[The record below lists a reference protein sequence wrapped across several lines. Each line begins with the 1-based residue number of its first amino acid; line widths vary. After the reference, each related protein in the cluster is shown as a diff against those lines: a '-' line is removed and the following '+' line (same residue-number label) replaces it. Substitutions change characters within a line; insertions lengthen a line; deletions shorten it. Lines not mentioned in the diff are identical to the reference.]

1 MFEFFERLGDL
12 FSNGDGSH
20 YDTSGHESVID
31 GFDGS
36 TLNLSQYSHD
46 EIEDAVQNALG
57 TGEGLHDTSHGYD
70 ISFGATPDMD
80 ARNLAK
86 SALITQL
93 NTNHIYTTN
102 LCTDNLWGGLDS
114 YSGDKVYDAINEARD
129 HGRISDSVY
138 KDLIKLLK
146 KACHTQ

>member
-1 MFEFFERLGDL
+1 MFEILERLGDL
-12 FSNGDGSH
+12 FSNGDCGH
-20 YDTSGHESVID
+20 YDTTGHENMID

-36 TLNLSQYSHD
+36 SLDISQYSSD
-46 EIEDAVQNALG
+46 DIEDAVRNALG
-57 TGEGLHDTSHGYD
+57 TSDCVHDTGHGYD
-70 ISFGATPDMD
+70 ISFGAALDVD

-86 SALITQL
+86 SELITQL

-102 LCTDNLWGGLDS
+102 LSTDNLWGGLDS
-114 YSGDKVYDAINEARD
+114 YSGNKVYDAINDARD
-129 HGRISDSVY
+129 HGQINDSVY